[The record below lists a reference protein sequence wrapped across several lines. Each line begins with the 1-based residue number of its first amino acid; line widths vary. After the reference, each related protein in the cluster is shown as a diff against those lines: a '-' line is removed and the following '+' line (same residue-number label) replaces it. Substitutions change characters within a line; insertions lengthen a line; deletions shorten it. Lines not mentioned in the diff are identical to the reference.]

1 MHHQNKGEQARGDES
16 PLFFISKMIKK
27 ETILALAQE
36 RIDELNRNLFVV
48 ELTIDSSNI
57 IHLEIDSETGFVSID
72 DCIRVSRNI
81 EHNLDRDEQ
90 DFELSVS
97 SAGIDKPLRV
107 WKQYPKNVGRTLKV
121 KTNDGRK
128 LEGELIKVEPDNI
141 ELGFEELVQ
150 VEGKK
155 KKEKVNQVAR
165 LGFDDIQ
172 EAKIV
177 VSFK

>member
-1 MHHQNKGEQARGDES
+1 M
-16 PLFFISKMIKK
+16 LKK

-36 RIDELNRNLFVV
+36 RIDELKRDLFVV
-48 ELTIDSSNI
+48 DLTISSANV
-57 IHLEIDSETGFVSID
+57 IHLEIDSETGSVSID

-81 EHNLDRDEQ
+81 EHNLDREEQ

-107 WKQYPKNVGRTLKV
+107 WKQYPKNVGRSLKI
-121 KTNDGRK
+121 KTTDGKK
-128 LEGELIKVEPDNI
+128 LEGELLKVETDAI
-141 ELGFEELVQ
+141 EIGFEEV
-150 VEGKK
+150 VKTEGKK
-155 KKEKVNQVAR
+155 KKEIVNQTVR
-165 LGFDDIQ
+165 LGFGDIQ